1 MLIGIFTS
9 RGEAQTTQVAPEDA
23 TAGTALWETTLHGD
37 DDIYIY
43 ICICICICICIYIY
57 IYVVPPKTYTPF
69 DFTAIYSKF
78 YIFWH
83 IFF

>member
-43 ICICICICICIYIY
+43 IYMYVCIY

>member
-43 ICICICICICIYIY
+43 VYVYVY

>member
-43 ICICICICICIYIY
+43 MYMYMYMYIYIY

>member
-43 ICICICICICIYIY
+43 MYVYVYIY
-57 IYVVPPKTYTPF
+57 MWYPPKPIHPLILLLFTVNSTYFGTYF
-69 DFTAIYSKF
+69 SKAK
-78 YIFWH
+78 IN
-83 IFF
+83 